1 MYMAKSWKG
10 LLAMF
15 VVTGCAQGLAAP
27 TAYVIDPARTTVT
40 FEVKRLG
47 FSRSGEFT
55 SVAGTVMLD
64 AAANSGSVEIAVD
77 SRSIRA
83 GSEPE
88 ENFLRGPGVLNVDEH
103 AEIAYKA
110 GNIVFANGRPLRI
123 EGTLTLR
130 GVTRPV
136 SLNVVG
142 YACPIDL
149 VPGRGRCVLDA
160 TAVFK
165 RSEFGM
171 TRYRGFV
178 SDDVKLSIH
187 GVANQ
192 VVRRTAHNDVRSC
205 AAVEQCVPAGARGA
219 TGMHAHP

>member
-1 MYMAKSWKG
+1 MMAPSQGPEMHMSLSWKS
-10 LLAMF
+10 LLATI
-15 VVTGCAQGLAAP
+15 VVTGCAQSVAAP
-27 TAYVIDPARTTVT
+27 TAYVIDSARTTVS

-47 FSRSGEFT
+47 FPRSGEFT
-55 SVAGTVMLD
+55 SVAGSVVLD
-64 AAANSGSVEIAVD
+64 AAANSGSVEFAVD

-88 ENFLRGPGVLNVDEH
+88 ENFLRGPGVLNVEEH

-123 EGTLTLR
+123 DGTLTLR
-130 GVTRPV
+130 GITRAVP
-136 SLNVVG
+136 LHVVG

-149 VPGRGRCVLDA
+149 VPGRGKCVLDA
-160 TAVFK
+160 IAVFK

-171 TRYRGFV
+171 TRYRGII

-187 GVANQ
+187 GVAS
-192 VVRRTAHNDVRSC
+192 D
-205 AAVEQCVPAGARGA
+205 AG
-219 TGMHAHP
+219 